1 MKLKAISTLIIGL
14 SMSFAAFAISIDDA
28 KSQGL
33 VGETTSGYLGVV
45 KSGQGVQQLVD
56 EVNEKRKQ
64 KYQQLAKKNGITLE
78 QVEALAAKKAYNK
91 TQSGHY
97 IQVNGSWV
105 KK

>member
-1 MKLKAISTLIIGL
+1 M
-14 SMSFAAFAISIDDA
+14 
-28 KSQGL
+28 
-33 VGETTSGYLGVV
+33 
-45 KSGQGVQQLVD
+45 
-56 EVNEKRKQ
+56 NEKRKQ

-97 IQVNGSWV
+97 IQVSGRWV